1 MREFYFKDY
10 KFKRSTSSFLKVNSI
25 TFSSKDY
32 VDEENGQKF
41 VGVAII
47 LTKKSKRKSLKV
59 HQHSSK

>member
-47 LTKKSKRKSLKV
+47 LTKKKQEKKFKST
-59 HQHSSK
+59 STFI